1 MGVLNPDMGA
11 FENKWGTPQN
21 APPVIATQ
29 SNLITPEDETKTA
42 TLSDLQGKTI
52 HAIAGIHNPTHFFS
66 YLRNHN
72 VNLIT
77 HQFPDHHIFTEKDIK
92 FDDNLP
98 VVMTE
103 KDAVKCLDFTVD
115 KHWYLPISV
124 ELPHFTDELDAFMR
138 NEYAIDKMQVEMGKK
153 FKRWHKNRP
162 WKREDG

>member
-1 MGVLNPDMGA
+1 M
-11 FENKWGTPQN
+11 
-21 APPVIATQ
+21 
-29 SNLITPEDETKTA
+29 
-42 TLSDLQGKTI
+42 
-52 HAIAGIHNPTHFFS
+52 
-66 YLRNHN
+66 
-72 VNLIT
+72 NLIT

-103 KDAVKCLDFTVD
+103 KDAVKCLGFTVD